1 LPNPIFIK
9 TAGLLQKLDSLCTDI
24 SDPQFSSKQYEVFT
38 IENLK
43 RDIAVHLNLIP
54 LHRELKM
61 KTRIRIYP
69 FLIVLVAMLTV
80 FIVSSMAQEKPADN
94 MQIVREKIQTDK
106 KLFIAENMNLTES
119 EAKVFWPVYEN
130 YQKDLGKLVDKT
142 VKLIDN
148 YAANYETMTDE
159 AAKELING
167 YLTIEE
173 ERVTLMKSFLPK
185 FRKVLPE
192 KKVARYYQLENKINA
207 VVKYGLATQIPLVN

>member
-1 LPNPIFIK
+1 
-9 TAGLLQKLDSLCTDI
+9 
-24 SDPQFSSKQYEVFT
+24 
-38 IENLK
+38 
-43 RDIAVHLNLIP
+43 
-54 LHRELKM
+54 M
-61 KTRIRIYP
+61 KAKIRIYP
-69 FLIVLVAMLTV
+69 FFIVLFAVLTV

-148 YAANYETMTDE
+148 YATNYQTMTEE

-207 VVKYGLATQIPLVN
+207 VVKYGVATQIPLVN

>member
-1 LPNPIFIK
+1 
-9 TAGLLQKLDSLCTDI
+9 
-24 SDPQFSSKQYEVFT
+24 
-38 IENLK
+38 
-43 RDIAVHLNLIP
+43 
-54 LHRELKM
+54 M
-61 KTRIRIYP
+61 KSRIRIYP
-69 FLIVLVAMLTV
+69 FLIVLVAVLSV

-106 KLFIAENMNLTES
+106 KLLIAQNMNLTES

-142 VKLIDN
+142 VKLIEN
-148 YAANYETMTDE
+148 YAANYQTMTEE

-167 YLTIEE
+167 YLVIEG

-207 VVKYGLATQIPLVN
+207 VVKYELAKNIPLVN